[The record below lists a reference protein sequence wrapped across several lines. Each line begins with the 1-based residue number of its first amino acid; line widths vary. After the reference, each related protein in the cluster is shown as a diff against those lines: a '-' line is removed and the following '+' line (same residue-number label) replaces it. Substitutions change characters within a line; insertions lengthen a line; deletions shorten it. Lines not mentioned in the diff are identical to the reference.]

1 MEEEEEEEEAELQWR
16 HFSMNITFGHFP
28 SLLLL
33 ATHTHEER
41 AEESGASGAEV
52 SQELISSLTR
62 VKGRK
67 ERTNGGARIQGDTYA
82 R

>member
-1 MEEEEEEEEAELQWR
+1 MEEAELQWR

-33 ATHTHEER
+33 ASYTREE
-41 AEESGASGAEV
+41 SGAEV

-62 VKGRK
+62 VK
-67 ERTNGGARIQGDTYA
+67 ERTNERARIQRSAEVNAPGCVKA
-82 R
+82 AGKLGQK